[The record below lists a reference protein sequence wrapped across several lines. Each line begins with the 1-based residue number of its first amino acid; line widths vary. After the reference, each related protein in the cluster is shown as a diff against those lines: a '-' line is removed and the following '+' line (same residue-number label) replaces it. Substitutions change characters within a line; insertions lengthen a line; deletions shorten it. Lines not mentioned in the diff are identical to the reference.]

1 MPTLNHSNVSR
12 QRLCFDKYSS
22 SLYITHLFLAILACV
37 VLPITSCL
45 AAGLVIPDNGSIATA
60 RGGASV
66 SGIHDPTAGFLN
78 PALLSRLPGLRL
90 SYNHNLINSQ
100 VSFDRAPTVIPDSYD
115 YELNPEDQ
123 GVGQGYA
130 ENEKPL
136 FPFNGLLAMSYQFDT
151 GLTVGFSVHGPNG
164 SGASKYPVQ
173 GSQRYMMTEIDGLLG
188 FVGVSAAQ
196 GGSNWG
202 AGLTLQW
209 ATMTNMSYKMVVDGE
224 ISDQINPNVSS
235 IDVEAEIAVK
245 DEAAFT
251 AIFGAWFRPTP
262 NFELALAGRVLP
274 VHFDAKG
281 DVFVQNTPNDTRF
294 SADQLIVENGSAG
307 FEFTLPQTARLG
319 LRYLGLDDQGSEYFD
334 LELAL
339 VYEAWSSMDE
349 LNVDLEGYVGALGA
363 DLEDVT
369 IAKKWRDTLSVRLG
383 GSYKA
388 QEALTL
394 LSGIFFEQGA
404 TPKQYANIDF
414 PSYDRFGASIGLAF
428 QVMKEVQLVLGYL
441 HIFQHEVKVNEY
453 EAKVFQQRP
462 IAPCPERCGMNE
474 AGQSYSGV
482 PANAGTHT
490 VSFQSFTLGINTTF

>member
-1 MPTLNHSNVSR
+1 MPSFNSVHIIQKRNQSQPRSNYPQS
-12 QRLCFDKYSS
+12 F
-22 SLYITHLFLAILACV
+22 
-37 VLPITSCL
+37 LPILTLCLSLLPHSVL
-45 AAGLVIPDNGSIATA
+45 AAGLVIPDNGSVATS

-78 PALLSRLPGLRL
+78 PGLLSRLKGLRL

-100 VSFDRAPTVIPDSYD
+100 VSFTRAPSVIPDQYG
-115 YELNPEDQ
+115 YELDPETQ
-123 GVGQGYA
+123 GTGQGSA

-136 FPFNGLLAMSYQFDT
+136 FPYNGLLAMSYQLDS
-151 GLTVGFSVHGPNG
+151 GLTLGFSVHGPNG
-164 SGASKYPVQ
+164 TGTSKYPVQ
-173 GSQRYMMTEIDGLLG
+173 GAQRYMMTELDGLLG

-196 GGSNWG
+196 GGDNWG

-224 ISDQINPNVSS
+224 ISDKLNPNVSS

-251 AIFGAWFRPTP
+251 AILGAWFRPSS
-262 NFELALAGRVLP
+262 NFEIALAGRVLP

-281 DVFVQNTPNDTRF
+281 DVFVTNTPNLTRF
-294 SADQLIVENGSAG
+294 SDDQLVVENGSAG

-319 LRYLGLDDQGSEYFD
+319 LRYLGLDDKGSEYFD
-334 LELAL
+334 VELAL
-339 VYEAWSSMDE
+339 VYEAWSSMNE
-349 LNVDLEGYVGALGA
+349 LDINLEGYVGALGA

-383 GSYKA
+383 GSYKINP
-388 QEALTL
+388 QFTV

-414 PSYDRFGASIGLAF
+414 PSYDRFGGSLGLAW
-428 QVMKEVQLVLGYL
+428 QMTDSVQLVLGYL
-441 HIFQHEVKVNEY
+441 HIFQHELEVDEY

-462 IAPCPERCGMNE
+462 IASCPEKCGVNE
-474 AGQSYSGV
+474 AGQAYSGV
-482 PANAGTHT
+482 PANAGTHR
-490 VSFQSFTLGINTTF
+490 VSFQSFTMGVNTSF